1 MQAEACFE
9 TKTTKILALNTKFCK
24 KSLASKLKGLLKS
37 VALNPDSRKV
47 LFRNEKVY
55 WKRWNILLRQPTRG
69 AEIPEN
75 GKLKERKQKQNLSKL
90 QWDLDGPDTAISWVY
105 TKKQL

>member
-1 MQAEACFE
+1 MFGKKKSFSSPKCLNTKSCFQSKFSQEKVLVLRKLFRKKCCKNSKMQAEACFE
-9 TKTTKILALNTKFCK
+9 TKTTKILALNTKFRK

-55 WKRWNILLRQPTRG
+55 
-69 AEIPEN
+69 
-75 GKLKERKQKQNLSKL
+75 
-90 QWDLDGPDTAISWVY
+90 
-105 TKKQL
+105 

>member
-1 MQAEACFE
+1 MFGKKYFFNPKCLNTMSCFESKFSQQKVLVLLNLFCKKCCKNSKMQAEACSE
-9 TKTTKILALNTKFCK
+9 TKVLALNTKFRK

-55 WKRWNILLRQPTRG
+55 
-69 AEIPEN
+69 
-75 GKLKERKQKQNLSKL
+75 
-90 QWDLDGPDTAISWVY
+90 
-105 TKKQL
+105 

>member
-9 TKTTKILALNTKFCK
+9 TKTTKILALNTKFRK
-24 KSLASKLKGLLKS
+24 KSLALKLKGLLKS

-55 WKRWNILLRQPTRG
+55 
-69 AEIPEN
+69 
-75 GKLKERKQKQNLSKL
+75 
-90 QWDLDGPDTAISWVY
+90 
-105 TKKQL
+105 